1 MALSGIKT
9 VAVAG
14 TAEAMGTQRVGAPLM
29 IKALTTNTGLMYI
42 GNDGAGDVSSAN
54 GLPLLPGEAVVF
66 EFVIDL
72 SKIMQDS
79 AVSGEGSSWLILVA

>member
-1 MALSGIKT
+1 
-9 VAVAG
+9 
-14 TAEAMGTQRVGAPLM
+14 
-29 IKALTTNTGLMYI
+29 MYI